1 MPVFR
6 AFFYM
11 CLGDPNEQI
20 LPMKIKSHLRE
31 KVPDKE
37 APLPCSLTG
46 PLWRG
51 MPISRTFLSLS
62 LGELADGAL

>member
-6 AFFYM
+6 AFFGI

-20 LPMKIKSHLRE
+20 LLMKIKSHLCE

-37 APLPCSLTG
+37 APLPCSLDRASMVRDAHFQNLLVLI
-46 PLWRG
+46 PR
-51 MPISRTFLSLS
+51 RT
-62 LGELADGAL
+62 